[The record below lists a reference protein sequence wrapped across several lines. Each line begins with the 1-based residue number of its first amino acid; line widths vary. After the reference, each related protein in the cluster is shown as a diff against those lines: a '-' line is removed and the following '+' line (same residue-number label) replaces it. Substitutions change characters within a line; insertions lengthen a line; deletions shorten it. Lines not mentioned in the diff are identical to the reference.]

1 MAETQIATG
10 ASGSLRGDLV
20 VPPGA
25 TGVVI
30 LADGRGLSRRCPV
43 NRAVTSYLRDAGF
56 ATLLLELAHACD
68 EDGGRMRRDLPRMAE
83 RLLRATDW
91 LAERPATWHL
101 RPGYVACRDA
111 VGATLVA
118 AAQLGRR
125 VGALVL
131 QDGRVDLAG
140 PAIPRITAPALL
152 LVGEDDEQ
160 AVEQSREALEWLR
173 GDRRLHVIPGVG
185 RIADEPAAAIETARV
200 VTDWFRRYLC

>member
-1 MAETQIATG
+1 MAETHIATG

-30 LADGRGLSRRCPV
+30 LAAGRGPSLRCPV
-43 NRAVTSYLRDAGF
+43 NRAVTSCLRDAGF
-56 ATLLLELAHACD
+56 ATLLLELGHSHEEA
-68 EDGGRMRRDLPRMAE
+68 GQPWRDLPRMAE
-83 RLLRATDW
+83 RLLHATEW
-91 LAERPATWHL
+91 LAARPATWHL

-131 QDGRVDLAG
+131 QDGRADLAG
-140 PAIPRITAPALL
+140 SAIPRITAPALL
-152 LVGEDDEQ
+152 VAGEDDDE

-173 GDRRLHVIPGVG
+173 CDRRLHVIPGIG
-185 RIADEPAAAIETARV
+185 RIAGEPAAAIETARV